1 MLEFLARNLDGTS
14 LRYKCTEVV
23 NAQVSGPDGGEG
35 GRSVKPVGLAYVGSN
50 PTPATTEQDFG
61 SGVCAADADVVELAG
76 VAEGDGD
83 DGPDLVGADA
93 VVSIGVAVAG
103 AALGRAA

>member
-1 MLEFLARNLDGTS
+1 V
-14 LRYKCTEVV
+14 CT
-23 NAQVSGPDGGEG
+23 
-35 GRSVKPVGLAYVGSN
+35 
-50 PTPATTEQDFG
+50 
-61 SGVCAADADVVELAG
+61 ADADVVELAG

-103 AALGRAA
+103 GGLGPGGVGGRGGLAPGQ